1 MKNPYKSDKFRFV
14 IGLILIIVIYSA
26 YYLLFVDYDSAFN
39 ISRRIKHIASFAT
52 TIVIYFV
59 GTFHLGKLADS
70 WMSSLWHMVHI
81 SGLIILTSLGLYDFL
96 FAEIS
101 LSLKSFARS
110 IQELLVSPVL
120 YAGMGLLNTTLK
132 NNSQE

>member
-1 MKNPYKSDKFRFV
+1 MTNPYKSDKFRFI
-14 IGLILIIVIYSA
+14 IGLVFIIVIYSI
-26 YYLLFVDYDSAFN
+26 YYFN
-39 ISRRIKHIASFAT
+39 ISRRVKHISSFVT
-52 TIVIYFV
+52 TIIIYFV
-59 GTFHLGKLADS
+59 GTFHLGKLEDS

-101 LSLKSFARS
+101 ISLKSFAKS
-110 IQELLVSPVL
+110 VQELLVSPVL
-120 YAGMGLLNTTLK
+120 YVGMGLLNTTLK